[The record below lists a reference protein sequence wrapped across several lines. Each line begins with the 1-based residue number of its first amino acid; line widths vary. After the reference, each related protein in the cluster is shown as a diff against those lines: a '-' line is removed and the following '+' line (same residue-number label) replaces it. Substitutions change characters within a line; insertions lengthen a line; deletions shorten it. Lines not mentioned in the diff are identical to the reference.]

1 MSTLVIKNLP
11 EHLHAAL
18 KSQAQRNH
26 RSLNKEAVALI
37 EQAIA
42 APRTAPKLPPPIK
55 LKYGPLTIDDIEA
68 AITDNRYAHIS
79 SLDELNQYMDE
90 LRQDR

>member
-42 APRTAPKLPPPIK
+42 APRTAPKLPPRIK
-55 LKYGPLTIDDIEA
+55 LKYDPLTIDDIEA
-68 AITDNRYAHIS
+68 AITDNRYAHIN

>member
-26 RSLNKEAVALI
+26 RSVNKEAVALI

-42 APRTAPKLPPPIK
+42 APRMARQLSPP
-55 LKYGPLTIDDIEA
+55 LQLRSGRMLTIEDIEA
-68 AITDNRYAHIS
+68 AIK
-79 SLDELNQYMDE
+79 EGQE
-90 LRQDR
+90 